1 MGESGRARPI
11 GEFLE
16 AVFTAPALR
25 YAFAFLFLAYVA
37 LGLTYLD
44 IDQGNVDYWQHLS
57 AIRSLSADVITPAP
71 LYIDA
76 DYETH
81 LYTPYHLFW
90 AIVFRVTDI
99 DLFDLSIVIGLTNA
113 ALFLTACKCLAVR
126 FLRRKDYDATVA
138 LVLLYFWGNHITW
151 SGFYSFAMLPIM
163 TVYPYQFAFPVSL
176 ILISFFFDPPFRSRT
191 WYLVFALAVFIV
203 FLTHPITASFLL
215 LSLAVKVLIA
225 KDATTSEKIFGFAPL
240 LGGLLCGFFWPY
252 FSVADVVFV
261 TVGDMSAFGGSEAF
275 YDHPARQAGPAILG
289 VLALLQLRRKAPR
302 DFFAVG
308 LLACTLVY
316 AGNLAGEVSNVLS
329 RYLIY
334 IIFFLQMLFL
344 YLLRFAGDVRWRS
357 AVWVIFFLVV
367 GVAGVHHTRIAL
379 GNQFGLY
386 RDLALGTPWG
396 RHSTRYHFADFRA
409 MAGGAAA
416 PQVVMVD
423 PRWAFVVTAY
433 TDLRVVATPWG
444 HPTMTNFAARLGD
457 ARSFFDPATP
467 ADEKKHLLEK
477 YDVSFIILS
486 KGAIEG
492 FADLAER
499 LERRV
504 DRAGLRPLS
513 RTTAPR
519 AAVSLPPARPPAKNH
534 RVRRI
539 LYR

>member
-1 MGESGRARPI
+1 MGKSGRARPI

-37 LGLTYLD
+37 LGLAFLD

-71 LYIDA
+71 LYIEA

-90 AIVFRVTDI
+90 AVVFRVTDI

-113 ALFLTACKCLAVR
+113 ALFLIACKCLAVR

-138 LVLLYFWGNHITW
+138 LVLLYFWGKHATW

-163 TVYPYQFAFPVSL
+163 TVYPNQFAFPVSL
-176 ILISFFFDPPFRSRT
+176 ILISFFFDPPFRGRT

-203 FLTHPITASFLL
+203 FLTHPITASFLF

-225 KDATTSEKIFGFAPL
+225 KDVTTSEKIFGYAPL

-261 TVGDMSAFGGSEAF
+261 TVGDMSAFGGSEVF

-289 VLALLQLRRKAPR
+289 VLALLQLRRKAPW
-302 DFFAVG
+302 DFFTVG

-316 AGNLAGEVSNVLS
+316 AGNLAGEVSNVFS

-334 IIFFLQMLFL
+334 IIFFLQMMFL
-344 YLLRFAGDVRWRS
+344 YLLRFAGNARWRS
-357 AVWVIFFLVV
+357 VVWVIFFIVV
-367 GVAGVHHTRIAL
+367 GVSGIHHTRIAL
-379 GNQFGLY
+379 WNQFGLY
-386 RDLALGTPWG
+386 RDLALGTEWG
-396 RHSTRYHFADFRA
+396 RNSTWHHFADFRA
-409 MAGGAAA
+409 MGGSVDASK
-416 PQVVMVD
+416 VVMVD

-433 TDLRVVATPWG
+433 TDLKVVATPWADPPMSG
-444 HPTMTNFAARLGD
+444 FDERLAN
-457 ARSFFDPATP
+457 ARSFYNPATSTE
-467 ADEKKHLLEK
+467 EKEQVLDK
-477 YDVSFIILS
+477 YNVRYVILS
-486 KGAIEG
+486 NREIER
-492 FADLAER
+492 FADLAGGWDVVFVGR
-499 LERRV
+499 DYGLFRR
-504 DRAGLRPLS
+504 G
-513 RTTAPR
+513 
-519 AAVSLPPARPPAKNH
+519 PPAS
-534 RVRRI
+534 
-539 LYR
+539 